1 MICMYFYDMWCVDFR
16 YDTYD
21 ISDTYIYIYLFIISY
36 IPEGLGHLRWGRVG
50 WGELGL
56 GGGWGN
62 NVHVHLKTC
71 ALLMLHM
78 TKGQLG
84 RHGLSRNVSDPIEH
98 RWVLALHYLNKNPGL
113 NPVLLAL
120 FGPVQKVCRTFLH
133 ACRLSVKFFQTHRG
147 NVKTNLQTE
156 HDNKEM
162 EMEHNNKK
170 WLSRCGLVHD
180 V

>member
-1 MICMYFYDMWCVDFR
+1 MIFQ
-16 YDTYD
+16 
-21 ISDTYIYIYLFIISY
+21 TYIYIFIISY

-98 RWVLALHYLNKNPGL
+98 RQTCLSSTLPEQKPRTQPGVVSFVWPGSESMQ
-113 NPVLLAL
+113 NIP
-120 FGPVQKVCRTFLH
+120 T
-133 ACRLSVKFFQTHRG
+133 RLSPVSQVFS
-147 NVKTNLQTE
+147 NAPWE
-156 HDNKEM
+156 
-162 EMEHNNKK
+162 
-170 WLSRCGLVHD
+170 C
-180 V
+180 